1 MAELQTPGIIGVPK
15 KASMKKY
22 LVIGNPIEHSLS
34 PKLHNYWLNKNKIDG
49 DYDKKLL
56 TEEKVEEFL
65 KLNQNV
71 SGINVTVPFKKTVIN
86 YCTELTTLASSSQ
99 SVNTIIL
106 SNNKIIGDNT
116 DIYGFEQSLKDL
128 NFNGLNKTAFILGA
142 GGVASS
148 VVIALNNLGVKNIFI
163 SNRTKNKAEALAKDY
178 NLVVSDWGKIVDFDI
193 VINCTS
199 IGLKSNDN
207 LGLDFSNIKNKI
219 FYDIIYK
226 PKTKFLIDAE
236 GLGNQ
241 TIDGKMMFLYQ
252 AQKSF
257 EIWHG
262 IKPEINEEVT
272 NLLND

>member
-1 MAELQTPGIIGVPK
+1 
-15 KASMKKY
+15 MKKY

-34 PKLHNYWLNKNKIDG
+34 PNLHNYWLNKNKISG
-49 DYDKKLL
+49 NYDKKLL
-56 TEEKVEEFL
+56 TDEKVGEFL
-65 KLNQNV
+65 KSNQKI
-71 SGINVTVPFKKTVIN
+71 SGINVTVPFKKTVLN
-86 YCTELTTLASSSQ
+86 HCTELTELASISQ
-99 SVNTIIL
+99 SVNTIIF
-106 SNNKIIGDNT
+106 SNEKIIGDNT

-128 NFNGLNKTAFILGA
+128 NFDGLNKTALILGA
-142 GGVASS
+142 GGVVSS
-148 VVIALNNLGVKNIFI
+148 VVIALNNLGLKNIVI
-163 SNRTKNKAEALAKDY
+163 SNRTKNKAEALAKEY
-178 NLVVSDWGKIVDFDI
+178 NLIVSDWGKVVDFDI
-193 VINCTS
+193 IINCTS

-236 GLGNQ
+236 GSGNKI
-241 TIDGKMMFLYQ
+241 IDGKMMFLYQ

-262 IKPEINEEVT
+262 IKPEINEEVI

>member
-1 MAELQTPGIIGVPK
+1 MQIIGILNVPK
-15 KASMKKY
+15 NKNMKKY

-128 NFNGLNKTAFILGA
+128 NVNGLNKSAFILGA

-178 NLVVSDWGKIVDFDI
+178 NLVVSEWGKIVDFDI

-262 IKPEINEEVT
+262 IKPEINEEVI
-272 NLLND
+272 NLLHD

>member
-1 MAELQTPGIIGVPK
+1 
-15 KASMKKY
+15 MKKY

-49 DYDKKLL
+49 NYDKKLL
-56 TEEKVEEFL
+56 TEEKVGEFI
-65 KLNQNV
+65 KSDQKV
-71 SGINVTVPFKKTVIN
+71 SGINVTVPFKKTVLN
-86 YCTELTTLASSSQ
+86 HCTELTELASSTQ
-99 SVNTIIL
+99 SVNTIIF
-106 SNNKIIGDNT
+106 SSEKIIGDNT
-116 DIYGFEQSLKDL
+116 DVYGFEQSLKNL
-128 NFNGLNKTAFILGA
+128 NYNGLNKTAFILGA
-142 GGVASS
+142 GGVVSS

-199 IGLKSNDN
+199 VGLKLNDN
-207 LGLDFSNIKNKI
+207 LNLDFSKVKDKI

-226 PKTKFLIDAE
+226 PKTKFLTDAE
-236 GLGNQ
+236 GLGNK
-241 TIDGKMMFLYQ
+241 IVDGKMMFLYQ

-262 IKPEINEEVT
+262 IKPEINKEVI

>member
-1 MAELQTPGIIGVPK
+1 
-15 KASMKKY
+15 MKKY

-49 DYDKKLL
+49 NYEKKLL
-56 TEEKVEEFL
+56 TDDKVGEFL
-65 KLNQNV
+65 KSNQNI
-71 SGINVTVPFKKTVIN
+71 SGINVTVPFKKNVIN
-86 YCTELTTLASSSQ
+86 YCTELTELALSSQ

-106 SNNKIIGDNT
+106 SNGKIIGDNT
-116 DIYGFEQSLKDL
+116 DIYGFEKSLKDL

-142 GGVASS
+142 GGVVSS
-148 VVIALNNLGVKNIFI
+148 VVIALNNLGVKNIII
-163 SNRTKNKAEALAKDY
+163 SNRTKNKAEALAKEY
-178 NLVVSDWGKIVDFDI
+178 NLVVSDWGKVVDFDI
-193 VINCTS
+193 IINCTS

-207 LGLDFSNIKNKI
+207 LGLDFANIKNKI

-236 GLGNQ
+236 DLGNQ
-241 TIDGKMMFLYQ
+241 IIDGKMMFLYQ

-262 IKPEINEEVT
+262 IKPEINKEVI
-272 NLLND
+272 NLLHD

>member
-1 MAELQTPGIIGVPK
+1 
-15 KASMKKY
+15 MKKY

-34 PKLHNYWLNKNKIDG
+34 PNLHNYWLNKNKISG
-49 DYDKKLL
+49 NYDKKLL
-56 TEEKVEEFL
+56 TDEKVGEFL
-65 KLNQNV
+65 KSNQKI
-71 SGINVTVPFKKTVIN
+71 SGINVTVPFKKTVLN
-86 YCTELTTLASSSQ
+86 HCTELTELASISQ
-99 SVNTIIL
+99 SVNTIIF
-106 SNNKIIGDNT
+106 SNEKIIGDNT

-128 NFNGLNKTAFILGA
+128 NFDGLNKTAFILGA
-142 GGVASS
+142 GGVVSS
-148 VVIALNNLGVKNIFI
+148 VVIALNNLGVKNIVI

-199 IGLKSNDN
+199 VGLKQGDN
-207 LGLDFSNIKNKI
+207 LGLDFSKVKDKI

-236 GLGNQ
+236 GLGNK
-241 TIDGKMMFLYQ
+241 ILDGKMMFLYQ

-257 EIWHG
+257 EVWHG
-262 IKPEINEEVT
+262 IKPEINEEAI

>member
-1 MAELQTPGIIGVPK
+1 
-15 KASMKKY
+15 MKKY

-34 PKLHNYWLNKNKIDG
+34 PKLHNYWLNKNKIDAN
-49 DYDKKLL
+49 YEKKLL
-56 TEEKVEEFL
+56 ADDKVGEFL
-65 KLNQNV
+65 KFNQTI
-71 SGINVTVPFKKTVIN
+71 SGINVTVPFKKAVLN
-86 YCTELTTLASSSQ
+86 YCTELTELASSSQ

-106 SNNKIIGDNT
+106 SNDKIIGDNT

-128 NFNGLNKTAFILGA
+128 NFNGFNKTAYILGA
-142 GGVASS
+142 GGVVSS
-148 VVIALNNLGVKNIFI
+148 IILALKNLGIKKIVI

-199 IGLKSNDN
+199 VGLKQDDG
-207 LGLDFSNIKNKI
+207 LGLDFSKVKDKI

-226 PKTKFLIDAE
+226 PKTKFLIDAQ
-236 GLGNQ
+236 GLGNKVV
-241 TIDGKMMFLYQ
+241 DGKMMFLYQ

-257 EIWHG
+257 EVWHG
-262 IKPEINEEVT
+262 IKPEINQEVK